1 MPSGCSGRVL
11 VGNINTLPPDLLNTS
26 RTTDA
31 GAAENC
37 NPHRTVRALSIV
49 SAVVKVLD
57 TTTAMVVAGS
67 RLFSARAT
75 STGST
80 FARKR
85 SVRPLD
91 SLAEFC
97 AWTSDESVANWTPAL
112 HRSAGKGT
120 GLHLALLQVLTGPC
134 RSKQRQEVT

>member
-1 MPSGCSGRVL
+1 MCHQLEPGPSESVW
-11 VGNINTLPPDLLNTS
+11 T
-26 RTTDA
+26 
-31 GAAENC
+31 
-37 NPHRTVRALSIV
+37 PHRTVRAFSIV

-67 RLFSARAT
+67 RPFRARAT

-80 FARKR
+80 LARKR

-97 AWTSDESVANWTPAL
+97 G
-112 HRSAGKGT
+112 AGSRLSG
-120 GLHLALLQVLTGPC
+120 QRGP
-134 RSKQRQEVT
+134 RIQQ

>member
-1 MPSGCSGRVL
+1 VHAFSIVSAVVKGPRHNILLRKSPSAFPQSQAFHL
-11 VGNINTLPPDLLNTS
+11 
-26 RTTDA
+26 
-31 GAAENC
+31 
-37 NPHRTVRALSIV
+37 TVRAFSIV

-67 RLFSARAT
+67 RPFKARAT

-80 FARKR
+80 LARNR

-97 AWTSDESVANWTPAL
+97 AMKYNDEIGAL
-112 HRSAGKGT
+112 
-120 GLHLALLQVLTGPC
+120 
-134 RSKQRQEVT
+134 

>member
-1 MPSGCSGRVL
+1 MRPHASPASHLTVL
-11 VGNINTLPPDLLNTS
+11 
-26 RTTDA
+26 A
-31 GAAENC
+31 F
-37 NPHRTVRALSIV
+37 SIV

-67 RLFSARAT
+67 RPFKARAT

-80 FARKR
+80 LARNR

-97 AWTSDESVANWTPAL
+97 AVQGPSSQLRKSCRPRRPSVLNRLPVHMGYAWQ
-112 HRSAGKGT
+112 H
-120 GLHLALLQVLTGPC
+120 Q
-134 RSKQRQEVT
+134 